1 MARPEN
7 PRYGTMNTPLVM
19 KWFEEKF
26 ANDGTVWFFNLM
38 KYRPYAIYD
47 DGVVTN
53 ITGIEADDL
62 YNPSFNIDE
71 MGGMVAYIGIVVD
84 QAGSHNPQWH
94 RIATVRYPSRKE
106 TLKMFATPAFVELHE
121 HKDAG
126 MEFTVCAQTTPSSPA
141 NIVDKGQTVIIVE
154 HESSD
159 AAFDPTSVANSHLVA
174 SFDVEGSIMGDG
186 RVLRSWHQI
195 QVEGDVDVKAIAAL
209 SPHISVMLM
218 SLEGHPDYVDHTA
231 LSIQT
236 A

>member
-1 MARPEN
+1 
-7 PRYGTMNTPLVM
+7 
-19 KWFEEKF
+19 
-26 ANDGTVWFFNLM
+26 
-38 KYRPYAIYD
+38 
-47 DGVVTN
+47 
-53 ITGIEADDL
+53 
-62 YNPSFNIDE
+62 
-71 MGGMVAYIGIVVD
+71 
-84 QAGSHNPQWH
+84 
-94 RIATVRYPSRKE
+94 
-106 TLKMFATPAFVELHE
+106 MFATPAFVELHE